1 MGPTSIFLSAV
12 SDHWPYGGRTHQ
24 CSSGVVDALNCHA
37 LDVDEVAARLG
48 TSVTIGLDGGDVRRR
63 IEEFGP
69 NALDSSSG
77 TRAWQVLL
85 SQFRN
90 PLIYVLLAAALIT
103 IVVGHAVD
111 AIVILGVVIVNAVVG
126 FIQEWRAGVALA
138 ALARMT
144 PTSASVLRD
153 GQVVRIPSMDVVP
166 GDMVIIEAG
175 DRVPADIRLTTV
187 QELQID
193 EASLTGESVPVHKHP
208 HVLPTDTSLADLT
221 NMCFSGTLVTAGRGR
236 GISVATGSATQMGRI
251 HELMASAEGVETP
264 LTRKLTRFSRI
275 LTVLILALAAL
286 TFVLGLVRGENAADM
301 VTAAVALAVGAIPE
315 GLPAAVTITLAI
327 GVNRMARRNAIV
339 RRLPAVETLG
349 STTVICTDKTGTLTE
364 NRMTV
369 QEIYAGNRPWS
380 TNEIDGALP
389 SEVHDCLLAGV
400 LCNDASM
407 GSGIHDR
414 SDNVGDPTEL
424 ALIAAAS
431 SCVREEAERWPRVQ
445 EIPFSSESR
454 FMATQHQHID
464 SGRMRVVVKG
474 AVEELL
480 AMSPMEQPK
489 RSAILA
495 ATDAYGDRALRV
507 MAFAWT
513 EVPNDF
519 SLNMRSLRRLQLD
532 FLGLQAMVDPPRRE
546 ATSAVRACHAA
557 GIDVKMITGDHQR
570 TAEAIARQIG
580 LQPGNGAD
588 LRVITGRTLAGLPDS
603 DARAAMLETDVF
615 ARVTAEQ
622 KLDIVRAL
630 QAEGG
635 VVAMTGDGVNDAPAL
650 KQADIG
656 VAMGLDGTEVA
667 KETAEIVLTDDDFAT
682 IEAAVEEGRGV
693 FDNLTKFITWTLPTN
708 LGEGLVILTA
718 IVLGSTLPILP
729 VQILWINMTTAV
741 ALGLMLAFEPKEPG
755 IMTRP
760 PRAPDSS
767 IVTRELL
774 LRIVIV
780 GALMLLG
787 SFGLFIA
794 AMDAGAT
801 DEVARTLAVNAFV
814 AMEIGYLFNCR
825 SLHQSVW
832 RIGWFSNVWVWV
844 GIASMVTLQFA
855 FTYVP
860 FMNEIFGSAPL
871 PLVAWSP
878 VIALGLLTFM
888 VIGVVKWW
896 ENQIHLSTD
905 ARTKAR
911 IQWVAGGS
919 NPEPTD

>member
-1 MGPTSIFLSAV
+1 MN
-12 SDHWPYGGRTHQ
+12 
-24 CSSGVVDALNCHA
+24 ALTCHA
-37 LDVDEVAARLG
+37 LDVDEVARHLG
-48 TSVTIGLDGGDVRRR
+48 TDAVAGLDSEDARDRRGR
-63 IEEFGP
+63 FGP
-69 NALDSSSG
+69 NELDSSSG
-77 TRAWQVLL
+77 PRAWRVLL

-90 PLIYVLLAAALIT
+90 PLIYVLLAAAAIT
-103 IVVGHAVD
+103 VVVGHAVD

-126 FIQEWRAGVALA
+126 FVQEWRAGVALA
-138 ALARMT
+138 ALARLT
-144 PTSASVLRD
+144 VTSASVVRASE
-153 GQVVRIPSMDVVP
+153 VVRVPSIDVVP
-166 GDMVIIEAG
+166 GDLIVIEAG
-175 DRVPADIRLTTV
+175 DRVPADIRLTSV
-187 QELQID
+187 QELRVD

-208 HVLPTDTSLADLT
+208 DVLPAETSLADQT

-236 GISVATGSATQMGRI
+236 GICVATGPATQMGRI
-251 HELMASAEGVETP
+251 HELVSGAEGVETP
-264 LTRKLTRFSRI
+264 LTRKLTRFSRL
-275 LTVLILALAAL
+275 LTVLILGLAGL
-286 TFVLGLVRGENAADM
+286 TFVLGLVRGENAGDM

-369 QEIYAGNRPWS
+369 QDIYAGNRVWLVS
-380 TNEIDGALP
+380 EIDGALSP
-389 SEVHDCLLAGV
+389 GVHDCLLAGV
-400 LCNDASM
+400 LCNDVGM
-407 GSGIHDR
+407 GTAVTGMAGTGMGDHHR
-414 SDNVGDPTEL
+414 SDTVGDPTEL
-424 ALIAAAS
+424 ALIAAANS
-431 SCVREEAERWPRVQ
+431 DLRAEAARWTRVG
-445 EIPFSSESR
+445 EIPFSSELR
-454 FMATQHQHID
+454 FMATHHRHID

-480 AMSPMEQPK
+480 AMSAIDESR
-489 RSAILA
+489 RSEILA
-495 ATDAYGDRALRV
+495 ATDSYGDRALRV
-507 MAFAWT
+507 MAFAWQ
-513 EVPNDF
+513 EVPTDF
-519 SLNMRSLRRLQLD
+519 SLNLRSLRQLPLE
-532 FLGLQAMVDPPRRE
+532 FLGLQAMIDPPRRE
-546 ATSAVRACHAA
+546 AISAVRACHAA

-580 LQPGNGAD
+580 LRPGNGTY
-588 LRVITGRTLAGLPDS
+588 LRVITGRDLAALTYS
-603 DARAAMLETDVF
+603 QARAAMLDTDVF

-682 IEAAVEEGRGV
+682 IEAAIEEGRGV

-718 IVLGSTLPILP
+718 IVLGSNLPILP

-760 PRAPDSS
+760 PRASDSA
-767 IVTRELL
+767 IVSRELL
-774 LRIVIV
+774 WRIAIV

-787 SFGLFIA
+787 SFGLFTA
-794 AMDAGAT
+794 ATRAGAT
-801 DEVARTLAVNAFV
+801 DEVARTLAVNAFI

-825 SLHQSVW
+825 SLHGSVW
-832 RIGWFSNVWVWV
+832 SIGWFSNAWVWV
-844 GIASMVTLQFA
+844 GIGSTIALQMA

-871 PLVAWSP
+871 PLTAWWP
-878 VIALGLLTFM
+878 VIALGVLISL
-888 VIGVVKWW
+888 VIGAVKWW
-896 ENQIHLSTD
+896 ENRQRALVT
-905 ARTKAR
+905 A
-911 IQWVAGGS
+911 AGG
-919 NPEPTD
+919 